1 MFKNNIL
8 CSNII
13 LHVLFFN
20 CKFIVFKNKLFIKT
34 EIMYIRKL
42 LSILKSVLIIAFLTL
57 AVNNV
62 FAQSFET
69 LWDRT
74 VSNEETRPDW
84 FSTGDEDEPSWRG
97 TERGIVYSA
106 TTEHLY
112 VSSRKEGLPSIHII
126 DPLTGDDLGTMLT
139 LGIEAGGEIDGGGY
153 RLNHVTTTEGGQ
165 IVACNMTLSSGPPTP
180 EGWIKAF
187 RVYKWSYEPVAPEMI
202 IDYEEGGYRLGD
214 KFSVFGDLS
223 GDARIYAVPG
233 ESNKVLK
240 WTVTGGIVNEVPEII
255 TLQNVTS
262 AGTSASVAE
271 VSGTDNFYVSGK
283 GFLPTYFTS
292 DGTNLTQV
300 LVSAG
305 PGRLSGRLAE
315 INNELYM
322 AMYQGANNYMNAI
335 LIDMT
340 NHGENVGDDDIYG
353 ETPSLGVDVT
363 AWGEGAVDLAVIDN
377 VMRVFVCAP
386 DIGIAG
392 YSASDLVVGVED
404 IEKDVLS
411 LRNYPNPCSFETTIE
426 YSIPVRFNEIVTI
439 SVYNINGKLVKEF
452 SDINYINGKNTFVL
466 DTRELPSGIYMYQL
480 NAGNIN
486 KTKKITIIK

>member
-1 MFKNNIL
+1 
-8 CSNII
+8 
-13 LHVLFFN
+13 
-20 CKFIVFKNKLFIKT
+20 
-34 EIMYIRKL
+34 MYIRKL
-42 LSILKSVLIIAFLTL
+42 LSTLKSVLIIAFLTL
-57 AVNNV
+57 TVNNV

-69 LWDRT
+69 LWERT
-74 VSNEETRPDW
+74 PADETRPDW

-97 TERGIVYSA
+97 TERGIAYSS
-106 TTEHLY
+106 TTGHLY
-112 VSSRKEGLPSIHII
+112 VSSRNSGLPSIHIV
-126 DPLTGDDLGTMLT
+126 DPLTGDDLGAMLT

-153 RLNHVTTTEGGQ
+153 VLNHITTTEGGQ
-165 IVACNMTLSSGPPTP
+165 IVACNMTLGSGPNVD
-180 EGWIKAF
+180 GVIKAF
-187 RVYKWSYEPVAPEMI
+187 RVYKWLYESVPPEMI
-202 IDYEEGGYRLGD
+202 ISYEEGGYRLGD

-255 TLQNVTS
+255 TLAGVTS

-271 VSGTDNFYVSGK
+271 VPGTDNFYVSGK

-300 LVSAG
+300 LVTAG

-315 INNELYM
+315 INNKFYM
-322 AMYQGANNYMNAI
+322 AMYQGASSYMNAI

-340 NHGENVGDDDIYG
+340 NHGENVVDDNIYG

-363 AWGEGAVDLAVIDN
+363 AWGEGAVDLGIIDN

-392 YSASDLVVGVED
+392 YSASDLVVGVDD
-404 IEKDVLS
+404 IEKDVLG
-411 LRNYPNPCSFETTIE
+411 LRNYPNPCSLETTIE
-426 YSIPVRFNEIVTI
+426 YSLPAGFNDIVKI
-439 SVYNINGKLVKEF
+439 SVFNINGKLVKEL
-452 SDINYINGKNTFVL
+452 SDINYVNGKNSFVL

-486 KTKKITIIK
+486 KSKKITIIK